1 MSIDE
6 RQILKFFPPI
16 LDGGVVSEKPRYML
30 VIKKDNITNEISM
43 LNVSSI
49 KRNSAD
55 LLRDSNI
62 QIDEYRPLPVPS
74 YVKLGTTYKITYFEE
89 LDDFVIAF
97 GGKIRDIQF
106 EKIIEEYNSYNSKIN
121 KRNEITYSEEE
132 FRKYN
137 KMPMRKKWRKIYYT

>member
-1 MSIDE
+1 M
-6 RQILKFFPPI
+6 
-16 LDGGVVSEKPRYML
+16 
-30 VIKKDNITNEISM
+30 
-43 LNVSSI
+43 
-49 KRNSAD
+49 
-55 LLRDSNI
+55 
-62 QIDEYRPLPVPS
+62 
-74 YVKLGTTYKITYFEE
+74 KLGTTYKITYFEE

-137 KMPMRKKWRKIYYT
+137 KMPMRKK